1 MGDDTF
7 HVPCFVITHEPR
19 ETLAKG
25 RPAFTFVTDGV
36 GRALEQATAAAGDGN
51 VTVMGG
57 AGVAQQ
63 FLKAGLLDELRL
75 HLVPV
80 LLGDG
85 IRLFDRHG
93 SGQVELAPPE
103 VIEAPGVTHL
113 RYRLV
118 RRSGRH
124 RGTGGAAGVRG
135 WPGSS
140 SATGPRRG
148 RHGPAPCRRVLGEQ
162 GGDGHADPPPGAE
175 LAGTGVTVNG
185 IWRGGVRTRML
196 AAYRGLRPDDLDPA
210 EPARQFM
217 M

>member
-1 MGDDTF
+1 MGLVVLDMSMSLDGFVAGPNVARERPMGDRGERLHDWMSATRTDGEPRVFDEAAFGTTGSVVMGRRTFEVGEGPWEDDTF

-25 RPAFTFVTDGV
+25 RAAFTFVTDGV

-93 SGQVELAPPE
+93 SGQVELEPPE

-118 RRSGRH
+118 R
-124 RGTGGAAGVRG
+124 
-135 WPGSS
+135 
-140 SATGPRRG
+140 
-148 RHGPAPCRRVLGEQ
+148 
-162 GGDGHADPPPGAE
+162 
-175 LAGTGVTVNG
+175 
-185 IWRGGVRTRML
+185 
-196 AAYRGLRPDDLDPA
+196 
-210 EPARQFM
+210 
-217 M
+217 